1 MDDDEEEG
9 AESSATEPRLL
20 AFETEGWGGDDVED
34 VDEEDRGVPDAEREK
49 DSCHAELRPLT
60 VALRSPLTQTR
71 SINGSKVAPEP
82 PAPPSPLKKRMR
94 FS

>member
-20 AFETEGWGGDDVED
+20 AFEIEGWGGDDVD
-34 VDEEDRGVPDAEREK
+34 DDEEDKGVPDAESEK